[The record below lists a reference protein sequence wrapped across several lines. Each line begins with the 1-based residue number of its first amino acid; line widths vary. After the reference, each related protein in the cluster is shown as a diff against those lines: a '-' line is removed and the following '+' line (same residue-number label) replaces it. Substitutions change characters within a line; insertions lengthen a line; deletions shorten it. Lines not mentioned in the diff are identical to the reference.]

1 MYTFMMSSFLALFSS
16 ILWGSA
22 DFFGGK
28 LTKRYKSVAV
38 TAVSQS
44 FGLLFGV
51 LVILLTSSWLAPNLN
66 WNGYLL
72 PGVLAG
78 LMGFGGLTA
87 FYAGLATGRMGVV
100 SPISSLS
107 VFIPLAI
114 AIFDGEKPSQTQVI
128 GMAIALV
135 GGFCASGPEI
145 RGGVSAKP
153 LIFATIAAFGFGG
166 AITFIAKGSQI
177 SPIMTMTTMRFTTF
191 LIAIALFA
199 KYKTT
204 GGFTKRDLPI
214 LIGIGG
220 ADFFGNLLLGIAT
233 TKGLVSLAVVL
244 GSLFPIVTALL
255 AFKFLH
261 ERLHKLQYLGIFLA
275 ITGVAVL
282 SVG

>member
-1 MYTFMMSSFLALFSS
+1 MSAFLALFSS
-16 ILWGSA
+16 LLWGSA
-22 DFFGGK
+22 DFLGGN
-28 LTKRYKSVAV
+28 LTKKYKAVAV

-44 FGLLFGV
+44 FGLLFGI
-51 LVILLTSSWLAPNLN
+51 LVILVTSSWLAPNLS
-66 WNGYLL
+66 WDGYVI

-78 LMGFGGLTA
+78 LLGFGGLTA

-107 VFIPLAI
+107 VLIPLAI
-114 AIFDGEKPSQTQVI
+114 AIFGGEKPNSIQIT
-128 GMAIALV
+128 GMCVALL
-135 GGFCASGPEI
+135 GAFCASGPEI

-166 AITFIAKGSQI
+166 AITLIAKGSQT

-191 LIAIALFA
+191 IVALVLLAKYRTFGGFA
-199 KYKTT
+199 KK
-204 GGFTKRDLPI
+204 DLPI
-214 LIGIGG
+214 LIIIGA

-244 GSLFPIVTALL
+244 GSLFPIVTVLL

-261 ERLHKLQYLGIFLA
+261 ERLHKVQYLGIALA
-275 ITGVAVL
+275 ISGVVIL
-282 SVG
+282 SLG

>member
-1 MYTFMMSSFLALFSS
+1 MSAFLALFSS
-16 ILWGSA
+16 LLWGSA
-22 DFFGGK
+22 DFLGGN
-28 LTKRYKSVAV
+28 LTKKYKAVAV

-44 FGLLFGV
+44 FGLLFGI
-51 LVILLTSSWLAPNLN
+51 LVILVTSSWLAPNLS
-66 WNGYLL
+66 WDGYVI

-78 LMGFGGLTA
+78 LLGFGGLTA

-107 VFIPLAI
+107 VLIPLAI
-114 AIFDGEKPSQTQVI
+114 AIFGGEKPNTIQIT
-128 GMAIALV
+128 GMCVALL
-135 GGFCASGPEI
+135 GAFCASGPEI

-166 AITFIAKGSQI
+166 AITLIAKGSQT

-191 LIAIALFA
+191 IVALVLLAKYRTFGGFA
-199 KYKTT
+199 KK
-204 GGFTKRDLPI
+204 DLPI
-214 LIGIGG
+214 LIIIGA

-244 GSLFPIVTALL
+244 GSLFPIVTVLL

-261 ERLHKLQYLGIFLA
+261 ERLHKVQYLGIALA
-275 ITGVAVL
+275 ISGVVIL
-282 SVG
+282 SLG

>member
-1 MYTFMMSSFLALFSS
+1 MSAFLALFSS
-16 ILWGSA
+16 LLWGSA
-22 DFFGGK
+22 DFLGGN
-28 LTKRYKSVAV
+28 LTKKYKAVAV

-51 LVILLTSSWLAPNLN
+51 LVIVFTSSWLAPNLR
-66 WNGYLL
+66 WDGYVI

-78 LMGFGGLTA
+78 LLGFGGLTA

-107 VFIPLAI
+107 VLIPLAI
-114 AIFDGEKPSQTQVI
+114 AIFGGEKPNNIQII
-128 GMAIALV
+128 GMVVALT
-135 GGFCASGPEI
+135 GAFCASGPEI

-153 LIFATIAAFGFGG
+153 LIFAIIAAIGFGG
-166 AITFIAKGSQI
+166 AITLIAKGSQT

-191 LIAIALFA
+191 VVALILLARYRTF
-199 KYKTT
+199 
-204 GGFTKRDLPI
+204 GGFAKRDLPI
-214 LIGIGG
+214 LIIIGG

-244 GSLFPIVTALL
+244 GSLFPIVTVLL

-261 ERLHKLQYLGIFLA
+261 ERLHKVQYLGVVLA
-275 ITGVAVL
+275 ISGVVIL
-282 SVG
+282 SLG

>member
-1 MYTFMMSSFLALFSS
+1 MMSSFLALFSS

>member
-1 MYTFMMSSFLALFSS
+1 MYYAVMSSFLALFSS
-16 ILWGSA
+16 LLWGTA
-22 DFFGGK
+22 DFFGGN
-28 LTKRYKSVAV
+28 LTKKYKAVAV

-44 FGLLFGV
+44 FGLVCGV
-51 LVILLTSSWLAPNLN
+51 LVIIFTSSWITPNLDAD
-66 WNGYLL
+66 GFAIS
-72 PGVLAG
+72 GILAG

-107 VFIPLAI
+107 VLIPLTI
-114 AIFDGEKPSQTQVI
+114 AIFGGEKPNSVQVT
-128 GMAIALV
+128 GMVVALL

-153 LIFATIAAFGFGG
+153 LMFATIAAFGFGG
-166 AITFIAKGSQI
+166 AITFIAKGSQV
-177 SPIMTMTTMRFTTF
+177 SAIMTMTTMRFTTF
-191 LIAIALFA
+191 LIALLLFA

-214 LIGIGG
+214 LMGIGA

-255 AFKFLH
+255 AYKLLH
-261 ERLHKLQYLGIFLA
+261 ERLHKLQYLGIILA
-275 ITGVAVL
+275 ISGVAIL